1 MALTQF
7 GEKTRTLFLKSESHK
22 LHHAFEAAAAIKAGQ
37 PVKLNADG
45 TIIPAVATEPSINII
60 GYSIHTASIGDVATV
75 MVKPYLIVWAEPK
88 AAVAAGPVA
97 YDGQAVNTDFISVK
111 AEAVAGDGSAIGFA
125 LDQSIGADETIRVAL
140 F

>member
-1 MALTQF
+1 M
-7 GEKTRTLFLKSESHK
+7 
-22 LHHAFEAAAAIKAGQ
+22 
-37 PVKLNADG
+37 V
-45 TIIPAVATEPSINII
+45 IPAVAAEPTRNII
-60 GYSIHTASIGDVATV
+60 GYSIHTANIGDVATV